1 MALLDDCERFT
12 HEFFSILDIS
22 CLQVYHSAL
31 YFTPRQTTLWKLY
44 KHKALSLGN
53 SSNCIEKTWSPCL
66 QTIDGHSNS
75 VLCVAFSP
83 DGTQIVS
90 GSADKTL
97 RLWDAASGAHLN
109 MLEGHSDLVQSV
121 VFSPDGTQIIFNS
134 QGNTLQLWDTVT
146 GHKYEIY
153 NASTP
158 SIQGSHLI
166 QKNQTSFYPFISN
179 DGWVWSI
186 ESRQRLCWIPPTYRP
201 SYVDCLA
208 TNGTSIALGLNNGH
222 VIILDLSGKPFI

>member
-1 MALLDDCERFT
+1 M
-12 HEFFSILDIS
+12 
-22 CLQVYHSAL
+22 
-31 YFTPRQTTLWKLY
+31 
-44 KHKALSLGN
+44 
-53 SSNCIEKTWSPCL
+53 
-66 QTIDGHSNS
+66 QTINGHSNS
-75 VLCVAFSP
+75 VWCVAFSP

-90 GSADKTL
+90 GSVDKTLRLWDAVSGAHLNTLKGHSDSVGSVAFSPDGTQIVSGSTDKTL

-121 VFSPDGTQIIFNS
+121 VFSPDGTQIIFKS